1 MKRGTNGGF
10 GTKFELGATR
20 AGLVWRLR
28 QTKMAEQTG
37 ETLNSLF
44 DVLAD
49 WNHQLKHAKVDFEG
63 PRP

>member
-1 MKRGTNGGF
+1 
-10 GTKFELGATR
+10 
-20 AGLVWRLR
+20 
-28 QTKMAEQTG
+28 MAEQTG

-49 WNHQLKHAKVDFEG
+49 WNRQLKHAKVDFEG